1 MAAETSNQIADV
13 SDTDL
18 ASVTRTLVLQPEV
31 DANDRERFFG
41 QVQTLVE
48 DRARREWPGETDAGI
63 SIFVRADYPRQA
75 ASALTN
81 TKPSADMIGTDEPLM
96 GRVFLLDR
104 NASQGWSADL
114 PSADPGE
121 IIEWLGALPF
131 GGGQAILVYRNTLV
145 MIERANGAQ
154 QGMTRQEP
162 IRAHPPPVTRE
173 GLFEAL
179 DAFHMTHVLTP
190 QNCPEGLWR
199 KGHAESYHAGP
210 TPEVSLQ
217 AQLRTFLTAWFRGQL
232 RVDREIPTEIGRID
246 IGLMIPPTD
255 PTGGLTYWGV
265 VELKVVKSFRHPKT
279 GNNPVKVGPLVN
291 ARDVAKGVQQAHA
304 FRKNRGCACAVLEI
318 YDMRADKKVD
328 PRKHDE
334 VKKVLPICTPAPDMR
349 LTPLFGSAQLA
360 RDAGFFPPP

>member
-1 MAAETSNQIADV
+1 VAAEITAQIADV
-13 SDTDL
+13 SDADL
-18 ASVTRTLVLQPEV
+18 ASVTRTLVSQPDVEA
-31 DANDRERFFG
+31 DDRERFFG
-41 QVQTLVE
+41 QVQALVE
-48 DRARREWPGETDAGI
+48 DRARREWPGESKAGV

-75 ASALTN
+75 AGALSGA
-81 TKPSADMIGTDEPLM
+81 KPSADMIGTDEPLM

-114 PSADPGE
+114 PSTVPGE
-121 IIEWLGALPF
+121 IIEWLGTLPS
-131 GGGQAILVYRNTLV
+131 GGGQVILVYRNTLV

-154 QGMTRQEP
+154 QGMTRKEP
-162 IRAHPPPVTRE
+162 IRPHPPPVTRE

-179 DAFHMTHVLTP
+179 NAFHMTHVLTP

-199 KGHAESYHAGP
+199 KGYADAYHAGR

-232 RVDREIPTEIGRID
+232 RVDREITTEIGRID
-246 IGLMIPPTD
+246 IGLLIPPADSTA
-255 PTGGLTYWGV
+255 GLTFWGV

-279 GNNPVKVGPLVN
+279 GGDPIKVGPLAN
-291 ARDVAKGVQQAHA
+291 ARDVAKGVQQAFA

-318 YDMRADKKVD
+318 YDMRADKTAD
-328 PRKHDE
+328 PREHDE
-334 VKKVLPICTPAPDMR
+334 VKKVLPTCTPPPDMR

-360 RDAGFFPPP
+360 RDAGYFPPP

>member
-1 MAAETSNQIADV
+1 MAAEITDQIADV
-13 SDTDL
+13 SDADL
-18 ASVTRTLVLQPEV
+18 AAVTRTLVSQPDV
-31 DANDRERFFG
+31 DTDDRDRFFG

-48 DRARREWPGETDAGI
+48 DRARREWPGENDAGV

-75 ASALTN
+75 ASALRGA
-81 TKPSADMIGTDEPLM
+81 KPSADMIGTNEPLM

-104 NASQGWSADL
+104 NASQGWSAEL
-114 PSADPGE
+114 PSTDPGE

-131 GGGQAILVYRNTLV
+131 GGSQVILVYRNTLV

-154 QGMTRQEP
+154 QGMTRREP

-179 DAFHMTHVLTP
+179 DDFHMTHVLTP

-199 KGHAESYHAGP
+199 KGHAEAYHAGP

-217 AQLRTFLTAWFRGQL
+217 AQLRTFLIGRFRRQL
-232 RVDREIPTEIGRID
+232 RVEREITTEIGRID
-246 IGLMIPPTD
+246 IGLLIPPAD
-255 PTGGLTYWGV
+255 SIGGLTYWGV
-265 VELKVVKSFRHPKT
+265 VELKVVKSFRHPKK
-279 GNNPVKVGPLVN
+279 GGDPIKVGPLAN
-291 ARDVAKGVQQAHA
+291 ARDVAKGVQQAYA

-328 PRKHDE
+328 PREHEE
-334 VKKVLPICTPAPDMR
+334 VKKVLATCTPPPDMR
-349 LTPLFGSAQLA
+349 LMPLFGSAQLA
-360 RDAGFFPPP
+360 RDAGYFPPP